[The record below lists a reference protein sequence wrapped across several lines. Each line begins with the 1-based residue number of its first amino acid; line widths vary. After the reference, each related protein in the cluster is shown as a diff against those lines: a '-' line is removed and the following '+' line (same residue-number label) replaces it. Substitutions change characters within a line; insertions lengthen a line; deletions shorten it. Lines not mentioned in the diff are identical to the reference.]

1 MKQKRPRQGSPDSPA
16 ASASRSWGSFQQ
28 ERPGCQ
34 WKWAAIPWHPQ
45 GPQQARPGL
54 HWPLV
59 PASMEAPGQGDQ
71 PIPSAQDSPASQ
83 EPPMSAPHRDTWPLT
98 SAPSQSCPP
107 AARPSALGEGSTS
120 YTSFMWG
127 ARASRHGAG
136 AEEAGGPGGLPTLP
150 VAQHKHLEEAVKGL
164 GS

>member
-1 MKQKRPRQGSPDSPA
+1 
-16 ASASRSWGSFQQ
+16 
-28 ERPGCQ
+28 
-34 WKWAAIPWHPQ
+34 
-45 GPQQARPGL
+45 
-54 HWPLV
+54 
-59 PASMEAPGQGDQ
+59 
-71 PIPSAQDSPASQ
+71 
-83 EPPMSAPHRDTWPLT
+83 MSAPHRDTWPLT

-107 AARPSALGEGSTS
+107 AARPSVLGEGSTS

-136 AEEAGGPGGLPTLP
+136 AEKAGGPGGLPTLP